1 MDGPQSASTA
11 LARRLPSHFY
21 ARAYR
26 ALFEARYMLEDPE
39 RYYQERERNEDRSR
53 FGYALLNR
61 DIHDVS
67 GAAYELA
74 MKVAAALR
82 VLPEFSAER
91 VDDIYA
97 ACWKLNPT
105 TGVRGDAAR
114 VETALAEVWHL
125 CDEAAREEAGAAAIV
140 HAPPER

>member
-1 MDGPQSASTA
+1 MLDDPQ
-11 LARRLPSHFY
+11 
-21 ARAYR
+21 
-26 ALFEARYMLEDPE
+26 
-39 RYYQERERNEDRSR
+39 RYYQERQRNADRSR

-61 DIHDVS
+61 HMWDVS
-67 GAAYELA
+67 GAAYEVA
-74 MKVAAALR
+74 MKVTAALR
-82 VLPEFSAER
+82 VLPEFSPER

-114 VETALAEVWHL
+114 VEMALAEVWHL

-140 HAPPER
+140 QVPTER